1 MQEMSVTYSQLDR
14 EARKAAKLA
23 HCAAERAAFLAA
35 LTEKRRA
42 PPSELMEAM
51 KVVHTCLREHAAC
64 ASVRTHPTIPPL
76 PFCG

>member
-35 LTEKRRA
+35 LAFVTS
-42 PPSELMEAM
+42 P
-51 KVVHTCLREHAAC
+51 
-64 ASVRTHPTIPPL
+64 ID
-76 PFCG
+76 